1 MKLKGRIPFT
11 GDEVEVNLLLLPNT
25 FVFFMFVLAP
35 HWGLAW
41 KFKALWL
48 YFFMP
53 LMVDVADVASLI
65 AFGTLIGT
73 LWWAW
78 NRVSARATGRN

>member
-1 MKLKGRIPFT
+1 MKLRGRIPWT

-25 FVFFMFVLAP
+25 FVFTMFVLAP

-41 KFKALWL
+41 KFKALWFYL
-48 YFFMP
+48 LDP
-53 LMVDVADVASLI
+53 LMADITDVVALI

-78 NRVSARATGRN
+78 NQLSL